1 MNYKLEGIVE
11 KITSP
16 VICIIDGQET
26 EYQNG
31 KVLCEESF
39 NKYYL
44 VVSISARGE
53 KIVVSLKEKDRTQC
67 GPMNWIGEEAI

>member
-16 VICIIDGQET
+16 VICIIDGQEK
-26 EYQNG
+26 EYPSG
-31 KVLCEESF
+31 KALYEQSF

-44 VVSISARGE
+44 LDSISARGE
-53 KIVVSLKEKDRTQC
+53 KIVVSLKEKDRTQY